1 MNSIVNVNTILDNDN
16 YLESLLLVALERGII
31 SNTQYEDII
40 FKICFLLSERIKRY
54 TGELTSSVPLKL
66 ASNINNSNIWIL
78 GIYLRKFNIKDSI
91 SLLLSEDINRLYNL
105 SKMSLDEFF
114 SKTKLFYKVV
124 FLNNM
129 LDINNYFY
137 KATMREGIEAFFRLY
152 DTSYDALNIHISAD
166 YGPCLERPKLR
177 GVEFIRRYLEYINY
191 ENIFCRK
198 FNSDRIS
205 NLLGRIYS
213 DYRDLPIN
221 IFENVFIMA
230 IILEYLDKDIF
241 ELEIFEF
248 DVAILYNDFSCSRD
262 YYINKLKK
270 SYMNLKV
277 RFKFDL
283 EIIRYLDKCFD
294 STINVIIRCSENN
307 NLEMLLGL
315 DTCRRISYVSSSRM
329 DDDKYFELLRLVE
342 NGNDRVTIVRNKV
355 KSFYD
360 IIRVFEDINFTSNE
374 LFQIF
379 SGFQI
384 IELMVLKKWYNYNY
398 DRFGI
403 LDELN
408 RFIYTKDL
416 KIQDIIN
423 KNYDFIFI
431 NDEE

>member
-1 MNSIVNVNTILDNDN
+1 MDSIVNVDTILDNNN

-40 FKICFLLSERIKRY
+40 LKICFLLSERIKKY
-54 TGELTSSVPLKL
+54 TGELTSSVPVKI
-66 ASNINNSNIWIL
+66 ASNINDSNIWTL

-152 DTSYDALNIHISAD
+152 DTSYDALNIHITAD
-166 YGPCLERPKLR
+166 YEPYLKRPNLR
-177 GVEFIRRYLEYINY
+177 GVEFIRKYLEYINY
-191 ENIFCRK
+191 ENIFCGK
-198 FNSDRIS
+198 FDLDRIS
-205 NLLGRIYS
+205 NLLDRIYS
-213 DYRDLPIN
+213 DYRELPIN
-221 IFENVFIMA
+221 IFESVFIMA
-230 IILEYLDKDIF
+230 IVLEYLDKDIF
-241 ELEIFEF
+241 ELEVF
-248 DVAILYNDFSCSRD
+248 DADVDILYNDLYDRD
-262 YYINKLKK
+262 YYISKLNK
-270 SYMNLKV
+270 SYINLKD
-277 RFKFDL
+277 RLQFD
-283 EIIRYLDKCFD
+283 IDTTRYLDKCFD
-294 STINVIIRCSENN
+294 SIINIIVRCSENN
-307 NLEMLLGL
+307 SLETLLGL
-315 DTCRRISYVSSSRM
+315 DTNRGISYVSSSRM
-329 DDDKYFELLRLVE
+329 NENKYCELLLLLE
-342 NGNDRVTIVRNKV
+342 NEKDRVTIVRDRV

-360 IIRVFEDINFTSNE
+360 IVRIFEDINFTSDE

-379 SGFQI
+379 SDLQI
-384 IELMVLKKWYNYNY
+384 IELMALKKWYNYNY
-398 DRFGI
+398 DKFDI

-416 KIQDIIN
+416 KVQDIIN
-423 KNYDFIFI
+423 KNYDYIFI